1 MFSLPMVLGYGS
13 ASGVELYLQDKKGG
27 SVSDFFAVSQ
37 NYIGELNKRP
47 EIAMAYTSFNTNF
60 PQYMV
65 DVDADKCS
73 SVGISP
79 KEVLTV
85 LSGYCGGQYVTDL
98 NRFSKVYRVMIQATP
113 EDHLNEQSLHN
124 IYVRTS
130 GGMAPVSQFVTLT
143 RTYGSESLTRF
154 ICQLHIRQ
162 CEDCRRL

>member
-1 MFSLPMVLGYGS
+1 
-13 ASGVELYLQDKKGG
+13 
-27 SVSDFFAVSQ
+27 
-37 NYIGELNKRP
+37 
-47 EIAMAYTSFNTNF
+47 MAYTSFNANV

-73 SVGISP
+73 AVGISP

-154 ICQLHIRQ
+154 NMFNSISVNVRIAEGYSSGDAINAVRETANTFMPTGYVYEFGGMTR
-162 CEDCRRL
+162 EDCGL